1 MRCATGGPARNQV
14 ALALALAKSPRVTR
28 RPMQN
33 FLSEYGILAIFL
45 AAIVE
50 NDVVFIMTGV
60 VVHLGVV
67 HPESAFL
74 ACLAG
79 ALVHDSLWFWLGHAR
94 SETIRNSRIYRKLGP
109 AVERLAA
116 RFGPWELLVS
126 RFFYGT
132 RNPSLVFWGT
142 RKLSIFRFLAIEVT
156 AFMIWGGALT
166 GLGYFLSDRAEA
178 LIGEVGS
185 VERFLLGALGVA
197 LLIYLGGRWLS
208 RHEVKK
214 HLLRPPADREQ

>member
-1 MRCATGGPARNQV
+1 MLATV
-14 ALALALAKSPRVTR
+14 SALPNA
-28 RPMQN
+28 PMQS
-33 FLSEYGILAIFL
+33 FLNDYGVAAIFL
-45 AAIVE
+45 AAILE

-60 VVHLGVV
+60 MVHLGVV

-94 SETIRNSRIYRKLGP
+94 ADSIRSSRIYRRLGP
-109 AVERLAA
+109 AVERLAV
-116 RFGPWELLVS
+116 RFGPWELLLS
-126 RFFYGT
+126 RFIYGT

-142 RKLSIFRFLAIEVT
+142 QRLSILRFAAIELT

-166 GLGYFLSDRAEA
+166 GLGYFLSDRAQA
-178 LIGEVGS
+178 LIGEIGS

-197 LLIYLGGRWLS
+197 LLIYLGVRLLGRQ
-208 RHEVKK
+208 EVKK
-214 HLLRPPADREQ
+214 YLLPPPGGGS